1 MEDKNAYLIPAN
13 SKKSMLIL
21 GFFNKI
27 DLIVFGT
34 GAGLTLIMLLANS
47 GASTLKEALLILL
60 PVILAGFLVLPVPNQ
75 HNVLTL
81 IKNIFTY
88 FTSYKTY
95 YWKGWSFNY
104 GEESN
109 KE

>member
-1 MEDKNAYLIPAN
+1 MDDNSFLIPAN

-34 GAGLTLIMLLANS
+34 GAVLTVILLLANT
-47 GASTLKEALLILL
+47 GTSTLKGAFFILL
-60 PVILAGFLVLPVPNQ
+60 PVLIAGFLVLPVPNQ

-81 IKNIFTY
+81 IKNVFTY
-88 FTSYKTY
+88 LTNYKTY
-95 YWKGWSFNY
+95 YWRGWSF
-104 GEESN
+104 SN
-109 KE
+109 EDDKK

>member
-1 MEDKNAYLIPAN
+1 MEDNSSFLIPAN

-34 GAGLTLIMLLANS
+34 GAGLTLLLLLTHTGTS
-47 GASTLKEALLILL
+47 TFKGAFLILL
-60 PVILAGFLVLPVPNQ
+60 PVLIAAFLVLPVPNQ

-81 IKNIFTY
+81 IKNVINY
-88 FTSYKTY
+88 FTNYKTY

-104 GEESN
+104 EED
-109 KE
+109 KK